1 MVRELYHY
9 GVRGMKWGIRK
20 YQYAD
25 GSLTPL
31 GRKRYAINRVPSKV
45 KRIIDAG
52 KLKINQLSDYAK
64 TIITGK
70 QYVDGQLKKGLTLSR
85 IQSSK
90 EFEKFAFYATYKKSD
105 IDKYMGLFGKNL
117 INRSKDATENL
128 DQKAV
133 DGNDG
138 AKIYQLKLKTVN
150 KLRIPSD
157 DNASD
162 ITAKLLKE
170 PDFRSNL
177 IESIEDSKNKMKRPT
192 QQIIFSR
199 AKKALS
205 KDVAKLSSRDKQAI
219 YKAFNLSLTNHNEK
233 EIAAQNRFYSE
244 LKKKGYNSLLDYN
257 DKEYSSYHAK
267 KPIIVFDIDSV
278 KLSSVAETNPKIV
291 DKLYKRY
298 NTERIA
304 KEAITNTI
312 GLVSRYAGMTIGD
325 CGDYVKSKM
334 EKYLS

>member
-1 MVRELYHY
+1 MRELYHY

-31 GRKRYAINRVPSKV
+31 GRKRYAIDRTKSKV

-52 KLKINQLSDYAK
+52 KLKINQLSDYTK

-70 QYVDGQLKKGLTLSR
+70 HYVDGQLKKGRTLSR
-85 IQSSK
+85 IQLSK
-90 EFEKFAFYATYKKSD
+90 EFEKLAFYATYKKSD
-105 IDKYMGLFGKNL
+105 INKYMGLFGKNL
-117 INRSKDATENL
+117 IKRAKDDNENL
-128 DQKAV
+128 DRKSV
-133 DGNDG
+133 NGNDNI
-138 AKIYQLKLKTVN
+138 KIYQLKLETTK

-177 IESIEDSKNKMKRPT
+177 IESVEDSKNKMKRPT
-192 QQIIFSR
+192 QQIIFDR

-205 KDVAKLSSRDKQAI
+205 KDIAKLSNRDKQAI

-267 KPIIVFDIDSV
+267 KPIIVFDVDSV
-278 KLSSVAETNPKIV
+278 KLSSVAEMNPKII
-291 DKLYKRY
+291 DKLYNRY

-304 KEAITNTI
+304 KEAVTNTI
-312 GLVSRYAGMTIGD
+312 GLISRYAGMTIGD

>member
-1 MVRELYHY
+1 MRELYHY

-25 GSLTPL
+25 RSLTPL
-31 GRKRYAINRVPSKV
+31 GRKRYAIDRSPSKV

-52 KLKINQLSDYAK
+52 KLKINQLSDHAK

-90 EFEKFAFYATYKKSD
+90 EFEKLAFYATYKKSD
-105 IDKYMGLFGKNL
+105 INKYMGLFGKNL
-117 INRSKDATENL
+117 TERAKAANENL
-128 DQKAV
+128 DRKSV
-133 DGNDG
+133 DGNDNV
-138 AKIYQLKLKTVN
+138 KIYQLKLETTK

-192 QQIIFSR
+192 QQIIFDR

-205 KDVAKLSSRDKQAI
+205 KDIAKLSNRDKQAI
-219 YKAFNLSLTNHNEK
+219 YRAFNLSLTNHNEK

-278 KLSSVAETNPKIV
+278 KLSSVSEMNPKIV

-304 KEAITNTI
+304 KETVTNTI
-312 GLVSRYAGMTIGD
+312 GLISRYAGMTIGD
-325 CGDYVKSKM
+325 CVDYVESKM

>member
-31 GRKRYAINRVPSKV
+31 GRKRYAINRTPSKV

-52 KLKINQLSDYAK
+52 KLKINRLSDYAK

-70 QYVDGQLKKGLTLSR
+70 QYVDGQLKKGMTLSR

-105 IDKYMGLFGKNL
+105 IEKYMGLFGKNL
-117 INRSKDATENL
+117 INRAKDANENL
-128 DQKAV
+128 DQKSV
-133 DGNDG
+133 NGNDNI
-138 AKIYQLKLKTVN
+138 KIYQLKLKTTK

-162 ITAKLLKE
+162 IMAKLLKE

-177 IESIEDSKNKMKRPT
+177 IESIEDSTNKMKRPT
-192 QQIIFSR
+192 QRIIFDR

-205 KDVAKLSSRDKQAI
+205 KDISKLSNRDKQAI

-244 LKKKGYNSLLDYN
+244 LKKKGYNSLIDYN

-278 KLSSVAETNPKIV
+278 KLSSVAEMNPKII
-291 DKLYKRY
+291 DKLYRRY
-298 NTERIA
+298 NAERIA
-304 KEAITNTI
+304 KETVTNTM

-325 CGDYVKSKM
+325 CAAYVKSKM